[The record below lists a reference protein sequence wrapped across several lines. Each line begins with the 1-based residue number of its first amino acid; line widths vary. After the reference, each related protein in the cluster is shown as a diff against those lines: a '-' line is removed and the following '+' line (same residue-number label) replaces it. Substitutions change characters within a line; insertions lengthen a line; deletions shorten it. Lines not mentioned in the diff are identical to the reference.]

1 MGVIFF
7 YDCDVILPVTQF
19 PAVGAAVLDLEGSV
33 KVKLSKSS
41 LEYMQPLIIVVN
53 IIDYSIY

>member
-7 YDCDVILPVTQF
+7 YDCDMILPVTQF

-41 LEYMQPLIIVVN
+41 LEYI
-53 IIDYSIY
+53 